1 MALRKITKRA
11 VKGSLLVQF
20 KFVENE
26 DEWTHSAS
34 SNVYK
39 NINGKTLTI
48 TPQYPT
54 SIIEVSS
61 TFSMGDVSST
71 QNNSD
76 NFAVALFVNGSKEY
90 EQLDAGGLMP
100 HGNTFAHTGGRNDRM
115 NTTTR
120 HAHVTNVRTQHG
132 IHHAMIPRSTNSQD
146 IETRVRNQ
154 DNDRDFSIKGFF
166 MIAKEIAIPED
177 QVNSG
182 SVTHDGV

>member
-26 DEWTHSAS
+26 AEWSHSAS

-39 NINGKTLTI
+39 NINDKTLTI

-76 NFAVALFVNGSKEY
+76 NFAVALFINGSKEY

-100 HGNTFAHTGGRNDRM
+100 HGNTFHHTGGRNDRL
-115 NTTTR
+115 NNPR
-120 HAHVTNVRTQHG
+120 FAHVTNVRTQHG
-132 IHHAMIPRSTNSQD
+132 IHHAMIPRSTNEQE
-146 IETRVRNQ
+146 IETRVKNQ
-154 DNDRDFSIKGFF
+154 DNDRDFSVKGFF

-177 QVNSG
+177 QVKSG